1 MRSFRFEIGPEYDGR
16 RLDQVLAALLPG
28 ESRSSIVRLI
38 EEGNVSI
45 DQERSPKKSLAVAA
59 GARLEVSIPDP
70 VTLALTPR
78 DLPLSVLYE
87 DDAIVVIDK
96 PAGLV
101 VHPGAGHEDSTLV
114 HALLHHIK
122 DLSGVGGEL
131 RPGIVHRLDQDTTG
145 VLVVAKSDTAHRAL
159 TSQWNTDAVE
169 KEYVAVVYGT
179 PKMPS
184 GTIEKPI
191 DRDPRDRK
199 KMAVIKGGRTAIT
212 NYRVVES
219 LRHASVV
226 HCWLR
231 TGRTHQIRVHLKS
244 LGHPIVGDPLYSGPQ
259 WRGVPDKRMQRTFS
273 EFSRQA
279 LHARRLRIPHPLSG
293 ESMIFEAPMPADMTA
308 LIEALRTGNAASG
321 DAG

>member
-1 MRSFRFEIGPEYDGR
+1 MRSFQFEIGPQFDGR
-16 RLDQVLAALLPG
+16 RVDQVLAELLPG

-38 EEGNVSI
+38 EEGHVSI
-45 DQERSPKKSLAVAA
+45 DGQAAPRKSAAVAT
-59 GARLEVSIPDP
+59 GSTIRVSIPEP
-70 VTLALTPR
+70 SPLELTPR
-78 DLPLSVLYE
+78 DIPLSILYE

-114 HALLHHIK
+114 HALLHHIR
-122 DLSGVGGEL
+122 DLSGIGGEL

-159 TSQWNTDAVE
+159 TSQWNSDAVE
-169 KEYVAVVYGT
+169 KEYLAVIYGT
-179 PKMPS
+179 PKTAA
-184 GTIEKPI
+184 GTIDKPI

-199 KMAVIKGGRTAIT
+199 KMTVVQGGRPAVT

-226 HCWLR
+226 HCWLK

-244 LGHPIVGDPLYSGPQ
+244 LGHPVVGDPLYSGPQ
-259 WRGVPDKRMQRTFS
+259 WRGVPDKRLQRTFA

-279 LHARRLRIPHPLSG
+279 LHARRLKIPHPATG
-293 ESMIFEAPMPADMTA
+293 ESMIFEAPMPADIAA
-308 LIEALRTGNAASG
+308 LIEALR
-321 DAG
+321 